1 MYFGSIHSEIGSKY
15 KKEKERKIA
24 EKCLQLGEE
33 WTRIV
38 SGDLSDFTRF
48 RVPAGADPEEW
59 KKELRSEC
67 KAYIKDNLKK
77 EEVKGAAPTWI
88 FPFILQMFISAIISW
103 IVRKLI
109 DNLFENNND

>member
-48 RVPAGADPEEW
+48 RLPAGADPEEW
-59 KKELRSEC
+59 KDQLKEEC
-67 KAYIKDNLKK
+67 RDYIKANLKR
-77 EEVKGAAPTWI
+77 EDVKGVAPTWI

-109 DNLFENNND
+109 DNLFEDNND

>member
-1 MYFGSIHSEIGSKY
+1 MFFAGIQQEIPAKY

-38 SGDLSDFTRF
+38 SGDLSDFYRF
-48 RVPAGADPEEW
+48 RIPAGADPKVW
-59 KKELRSEC
+59 KKEAEEEC
-67 KAYIKDNLKK
+67 KAYVKDNLRD
-77 EEVKGAAPTWI
+77 EDVKGFAPAWV
-88 FPFILQMFISAIISW
+88 FPFIMQMFISAIVNW

>member
-67 KAYIKDNLKK
+67 KAYIKDNLK
-77 EEVKGAAPTWI
+77 EEDVKGFVPAFI
-88 FPFILQMFISAIISW
+88 FPFIVQMLISAIISW
-103 IVRKLI
+103 IVRRLI
-109 DNLFENNND
+109 DNIFEKENE